1 MYLFEVVL
9 FLVSFIFS
17 DRCQPP
23 WVGSSKKA
31 KVGETLVTVLLL
43 NSFYSVKLQLTT
55 AVFVSAV
62 VKKKNN
68 PLFESVYYPSF

>member
-1 MYLFEVVL
+1 M
-9 FLVSFIFS
+9 
-17 DRCQPP
+17 
-23 WVGSSKKA
+23 GSSKKA

-62 VKKKNN
+62 VRKKK
-68 PLFESVYYPSF
+68 